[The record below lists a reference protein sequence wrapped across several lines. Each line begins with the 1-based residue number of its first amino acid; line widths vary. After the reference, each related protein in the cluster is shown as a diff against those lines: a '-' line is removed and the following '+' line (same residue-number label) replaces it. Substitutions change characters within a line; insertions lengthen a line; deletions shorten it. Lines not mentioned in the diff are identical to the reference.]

1 MLALSL
7 PLPQDFGNAIEI
19 NVGGCVEEEEG
30 DCRYM
35 ARELLDTVKC
45 EDLPRCDVFSL
56 GATMYEVCL
65 VDRSLPPDGDE
76 WHSIRDGT
84 LQVMPDTDPALRSI
98 IADMLHTKPHT
109 TVLLK
114 QMELLVLP

>member
-1 MLALSL
+1 ME
-7 PLPQDFGNAIEI
+7 G
-19 NVGGCVEEEEG
+19 EEG
-30 DCRYM
+30 DSRYM

-65 VDRSLPPDGDE
+65 VDHRLPSDGDE

-84 LQVMPDTDPALRSI
+84 LQVMPGADPALRSTI
-98 IADMLHTKPHT
+98 TDMLHTKPECRPDVT
-109 TVLLK
+109 ALLK
-114 QMELLVLP
+114 QMEVLSNK

>member
-1 MLALSL
+1 
-7 PLPQDFGNAIEI
+7 
-19 NVGGCVEEEEG
+19 VEGEEG
-30 DCRYM
+30 DSRYM

-65 VDRSLPPDGDE
+65 VDRRLPSNGDE

-84 LQVMPDTDPALRSI
+84 LQVMP
-98 IADMLHTKPHT
+98 
-109 TVLLK
+109 VLT
-114 QMELLVLP
+114 LLCGPPSPTCSTPSPSAGRMSRPS